1 MSPCHPGM
9 SGCHPGM
16 SGCHPGMSGCHPDD
30 IQTSPDIEVLGFWSW
45 CPVWCLNGGGL
56 LGHETSGGLGMKGG
70 LGAWLVVPSKN
81 AAKNQEIAHFC
92 GGLSKN
98 AIVDICRVL
107 PRWFSLQKLLGGILY
122 NAEGRPFLESQH
134 ESTFSMSFGLDQ
146 TSPGWMMKSSGG
158 AIGWGGWGVP

>member
-98 AIVDICRVL
+98 AM
-107 PRWFSLQKLLGGILY
+107 K
-122 NAEGRPFLESQH
+122 N
-134 ESTFSMSFGLDQ
+134 T
-146 TSPGWMMKSSGG
+146 TSPPQQK
-158 AIGWGGWGVP
+158 VDC